1 MKRAISDMLKHD
13 DKALT
18 LPNLISISRLLFLP
32 FIINQL
38 ADNTMRGNLIVIL
51 LMGFSG
57 VTDYIDGFLARKM
70 NLRSNLGRMLDP
82 LVDKINIGVIFIFLS
97 IYRTLPFWFVLMVIA
112 RDAIIL
118 TASVHLISKTR
129 RIGESNLL
137 GKYTLVS
144 YIMVMLSFVLQ
155 IPVFSSVILTI
166 SAILTP
172 ISLFKYFK
180 IYKHI
185 VDKKYQH

>member
-1 MKRAISDMLKHD
+1 MKRAISEMLKHD
-13 DKALT
+13 DKTLT
-18 LPNLISISRLLFLP
+18 LPNLISISRLIFLP
-32 FIINQL
+32 FIIIQL
-38 ADNTMRGNLIVIL
+38 GNNTMRGNLIVIF
-51 LMGFSG
+51 LMVLSG
-57 VTDYIDGFLARKM
+57 LTDYIDGFLARKM

-118 TASVHLISKTR
+118 TASMHLISKAR

-144 YIMVMLSFVLQ
+144 YIMVMLSFVFQ
-155 IPVFSSVILTI
+155 IPVFSSVILAI

-180 IYKHI
+180 IYKNI
-185 VDKKYQH
+185 VGKKNQH

>member
-1 MKRAISDMLKHD
+1 MKRAISEMLKHD
-13 DKALT
+13 DNAFT
-18 LPNLISISRLLFLP
+18 LPNLISMSRLFFLP
-32 FIINQL
+32 FIIVQL
-38 ADNTMRGNLIVIL
+38 ANNTMRGNLIVIF
-51 LMGFSG
+51 LMGLSG
-57 VTDYIDGFLARKM
+57 LTDYIDGFLARKM

-112 RDAIIL
+112 RDVIIL
-118 TASVHLISKTR
+118 TASLHLISKTR
-129 RIGESNLL
+129 QIGESNLL

-144 YIMVMLSFVLQ
+144 YIVVMLSFVFQ
-155 IPVFSSVILTI
+155 IPVFSTVILAV

-180 IYKHI
+180 FYKNI
-185 VDKKYQH
+185 VGKRNQH

>member
-1 MKRAISDMLKHD
+1 MKRAISEMLKHD
-13 DKALT
+13 DKTLT
-18 LPNLISISRLLFLP
+18 LPNLISISRLIFLP
-32 FIINQL
+32 FIIIQL
-38 ADNTMRGNLIVIL
+38 GYNTMRGNLIVIF
-51 LMGFSG
+51 LMVLSG
-57 VTDYIDGFLARKM
+57 LTDYIDGFLARKM

-118 TASVHLISKTR
+118 TASLHLISKAR

-144 YIMVMLSFVLQ
+144 YIMVMLSFVFQ
-155 IPVFSSVILTI
+155 IPVFSSVILAI

-180 IYKHI
+180 IYKNI
-185 VDKKYQH
+185 VGKKNQH